1 MGEGFGGVEVWRG
14 GVNTWECDEMGHM
27 NVRFYVTRAQEALA
41 GLARHLGMPR
51 AFAPDATATLTVRR
65 HHVRFLAEAHP
76 GAPLAMQAGV
86 IALDET
92 GADLLFLLQHRDGR
106 LCASF
111 QTRVEHA
118 TPQGRTFPW
127 PDRTR
132 AAADR
137 LIVTPPE
144 QARPR
149 SIDLSLDLVG
159 QASMARAQA
168 MDLVC
173 IARGVVGPGA
183 GDPFGRMH
191 PAELI
196 GRISDGV
203 PSLLSDLR
211 RLVKESAP
219 DQPQRMGGAVLE
231 NRLDYVAY
239 PRVGDHVEIRSGLAE
254 VTDRF
259 QRMIHWMFDPVSGR
273 LLGVSEAV
281 AINLDLDKRK
291 VVAISPQA
299 REALAQRIQPGLL
312 PASPA

>member
-1 MGEGFGGVEVWRG
+1 MNEGFAGVEVWRG

-41 GLARHLGMPR
+41 GLARHLGMPH
-51 AFAPDATATLTVRR
+51 AFAPDASATLVVRR
-65 HHVRFLAEAHP
+65 HHVRFLAEAHA

-86 IALDET
+86 IGLDET

-118 TPQGRTFPW
+118 TPQGRAFPW
-127 PDRTR
+127 PDRAR
-132 AAADR
+132 VVAER
-137 LIVTPPE
+137 LVVIPPE
-144 QARPR
+144 QARAR

-159 QASMARAQA
+159 QASTARADA
-168 MDLVC
+168 LELAC

-183 GDPFGRMH
+183 GDPFGRMQ

-203 PSLLSDLR
+203 PTLLSDLR
-211 RLVKESAP
+211 RLVKESSP

-239 PRVGDHVEIRSGLAE
+239 PKVGDHVEIRSGLAE

-273 LLGVSEAV
+273 LLAVSEAV
-281 AINLDLDKRK
+281 AVNLDLDRRK
-291 VVAISPQA
+291 VVAISADA
-299 REALAQRIQPGLL
+299 RAALAQRIKPGLL
-312 PASPA
+312 PTS